1 MVESVPPVIHNS
13 SSTCKHFT
21 APECPRNRP
30 ASEPVDKSQTRT
42 VSSNADDTRVP
53 YGSEKSKALIA
64 FESGLPILIDNGSFE
79 LRAGF
84 ASPSGESN
92 PAVSMES
99 VISKYKDRKN
109 PENFLL
115 AGSACFT
122 DAQSR
127 SAMKSPFDGDVVT
140 NFEVM
145 ENILDYTFLQL
156 GVQSETVDHP
166 LLMTETLCN
175 PTYSRA
181 LMNELLFENYQVRSV
196 CYGLDSLFSAFQND
210 IHDGLAI
217 SSGRNSTTLVPILDG
232 KGMIDFSKRMNWGGQ
247 QAADYLLRLVQ
258 LKFSAFPT
266 RVTPSQAIWM
276 RDNLTRMFDAD
287 EESYEEFVGRLSR
300 PEALAKEDRVVQFP
314 YTAEVKEEKTQEEL
328 DQIAERKREAGRR
341 LQEQTKRIRLEKLM
355 QKENDLKY
363 YEDLKEW
370 KNKEKK
376 AEYLKRLEQ
385 EGFSGENELEST
397 MKKLQDALKKARSK
411 ELGEEEGETKEV
423 PTFPLADT
431 PDDQLDEEGIKEKRK
446 QRFLRAGYEARI
458 RAKAEK
464 DEEKRILE
472 AKLKKEDDERIN
484 DPRGWAAKKRRE
496 YEDTIQRIKDR
507 KRRKEMLNDRKSL
520 AAQQR
525 MKNITSL
532 ASDAPAGSSSRR
544 RKRGNEEDTFGADDE
559 DWNLYREIKP
569 DEDSDVSEEENA
581 ALDALEERLLKHDS
595 TFTQEDTYDARLK
608 RKNRLTLT
616 FLRGMHPEWDIE
628 DVAQQN
634 QIHLNLERTRV
645 PEVLYK
651 PYLAGVDQA
660 GLDEVTSLI
669 LSNFDLEKRKRMAN
683 NIFVTGQ
690 HTLYSGFD
698 QRLYNSVRATQPIDI
713 PVRVV
718 RAKDVRFD
726 AWRGMR
732 KWTLEN
738 NEEFLS
744 SSIKRQE
751 YEEKGSEWFK
761 EHRFSATMT
770 I

>member
-1 MVESVPPVIHNS
+1 MVPVPDPGIVGS
-13 SSTCKHFT
+13 SSNGHKLPSIVPIGERILSSSS
-21 APECPRNRP
+21 APINGHV
-30 ASEPVDKSQTRT
+30 AW
-42 VSSNADDTRVP
+42 
-53 YGSEKSKALIA
+53 KA
-64 FESGLPILIDNGSFE
+64 GLPILIDNGSFE

-84 ASPSGESN
+84 ASPSGENN
-92 PAVSMES
+92 PALSMEN
-99 VISKYKDRKN
+99 VISKYKDRKM

-115 AGSACFT
+115 AGSSCFT

-127 SAMKSPFDGDVVT
+127 SAMRSPFDGDVVT

-145 ENILDYTFLQL
+145 ENVLDYTFLQL
-156 GVQSETVDHP
+156 GIQSESVNHP

-175 PTYSRA
+175 PSYSRST
-181 LMNELLFENYQVRSV
+181 MNELLFENYRIQSV

-210 IHDGLAI
+210 VQNGLAV
-217 SSGRNSTTLVPILDG
+217 SSGRNSTTLIPILDG
-232 KGMIDFSKRMNWGGQ
+232 KGLIDFSKRMNWGGQ
-247 QAADYLLRLVQ
+247 QAVDYLLRLVQ
-258 LKFSAFPT
+258 LKYPAFPT
-266 RVTPSQAIWM
+266 RVTPSQALWM
-276 RDNLTRMFDAD
+276 RDNLTRMFDED
-287 EESYEEFVGRLSR
+287 EESYEEFVGRLNK
-300 PEALAKEDRVVQFP
+300 PEALAKEDCIVQFP
-314 YTAEVKEEKTQEEL
+314 YTAEAKEEKTQEEL
-328 DQIAERKREAGRR
+328 DQIAERKREAGKR

-376 AEYLKRLEQ
+376 ADFLKRLEQ

-411 ELGEEEGETKEV
+411 ELGEEEVESKEV
-423 PTFPLADT
+423 PTFPQADI
-431 PDDQLDEEGIKEKRK
+431 PDDQLDEEGLKEKRK
-446 QRFLRAGYEARI
+446 QRFLRAGYEARV

-464 DEEKRILE
+464 EEEKRIVE
-472 AKLKKEDDERIN
+472 ARLKKEDDERIN
-484 DPRGWAAKKRRE
+484 DPRGWAARKRRE
-496 YEDTIQRIKDR
+496 YEDMIQKIKDR

-532 ASDAPAGSSSRR
+532 ASDAPSGSSSRR

-581 ALDALEERLLKHDS
+581 ALDALEARLLKHDS

-616 FLRGMHPEWDIE
+616 FLRGMHPEWDME
-628 DVAQQN
+628 DVAQQH

-645 PEVLYK
+645 AEVFYK
-651 PYLAGVDQA
+651 PYLAGIDQA

-669 LSNFDLEKRKRMAN
+669 LNNFELEKRKRIAS

-690 HTLYSGFD
+690 HTLYHGFD
-698 QRLYNSVRATQPIDI
+698 QRLFNAVRATQPID
-713 PVRVV
+713 VSVKVV

-732 KWTLEN
+732 RWTLEN
-738 NEEFLS
+738 NEEFLQN
-744 SSIKRQE
+744 SITRRE

-761 EHRFSATMT
+761 EHRFSANMA